1 MIKSYASFG
10 EIQKYLGAVKVF
22 EQIPFGDIINFFA
35 SGKDLSVF
43 YQPEVDRIV
52 GLIKFISSIPE
63 IKANITSD
71 FLAGK
76 LVAPT
81 IINTFVE
88 LSTQANAFC
97 SLQRV

>member
-1 MIKSYASFG
+1 M
-10 EIQKYLGAVKVF
+10 
-22 EQIPFGDIINFFA
+22 
-35 SGKDLSVF
+35 F
-43 YQPEVDRIV
+43 YQPEIDRIV
-52 GLIKFISSIPE
+52 GLVTFISSIPQ
-63 IKANITSD
+63 IKDRITSD

-97 SLQRV
+97 NLQRV

>member
-1 MIKSYASFG
+1 M
-10 EIQKYLGAVKVF
+10 KVF

-43 YQPEVDRIV
+43 YQPEIDRIV
-52 GLIKFISSIPE
+52 GLVTFISSSPQ
-63 IKANITSD
+63 IKDRITSD

>member
-1 MIKSYASFG
+1 M
-10 EIQKYLGAVKVF
+10 F

-35 SGKDLSVF
+35 SGKDLSVY
-43 YQPEVDRIV
+43 YQPEIDRIV
-52 GLIKFISSIPE
+52 GLVQFISSIPD
-63 IKANITSD
+63 IKAKIKLD

-97 SLQRV
+97 SIQRV

>member
-1 MIKSYASFG
+1 M
-10 EIQKYLGAVKVF
+10 KVF
-22 EQIPFGDIINFFA
+22 EQIPFGDIINFFG

-43 YQPEVDRIV
+43 YQPEIDRIV
-52 GLIKFISSIPE
+52 GLVAFISSIPQ
-63 IKANITSD
+63 IKDRVTSD

>member
-1 MIKSYASFG
+1 M
-10 EIQKYLGAVKVF
+10 KVF

-43 YQPEVDRIV
+43 YQPEIDRIV
-52 GLIKFISSIPE
+52 GLVTFISSIPQ
-63 IKANITSD
+63 IKDRITSD

-97 SLQRV
+97 NLQRV